1 MSIQSIRKR
10 FLSGV
15 FSSVAALLL
24 WVSPAWAGEATGSQ
38 ASTNNTQETSSEA
51 SKHSDLYQPLFATD
65 DDQWQFGILLYAFLP
80 FDTDITTKLPGV
92 PVLPEQSISLD
103 LNDAMELLNMTFS
116 GRVEAHRE
124 DFGLF
129 VEGYYVTMGLNQ
141 SPAKFDFDQY
151 FVDFGVS
158 YMLPPLRFS
167 DDGPV
172 ALFTEIE
179 LGGRYVHFKDT
190 LNFYASA
197 PAPFA
202 GTTREASANYMEPFI
217 GARLTLPFAEKW
229 TFVTSGDVGGFG
241 VGSELTWTVVGG
253 FAFHPSRRWEIAL
266 GYRAYSL
273 DYDEGSGTGDFKFEQ
288 FQHGPYLG
296 LGFRF

>member
-1 MSIQSIRKR
+1 M
-10 FLSGV
+10 FHWVVVLSLCGG
-15 FSSVAALLL
+15 
-24 WVSPAWAGEATGSQ
+24 PAWAGEASGSQ
-38 ASTNNTQETSSEA
+38 EVTNHTQAISSGGSGQSE
-51 SKHSDLYQPLFATD
+51 LYQPLFVTD
-65 DDQWQFGILLYAFLP
+65 DHQWQFGILLYAFLP
-80 FDTDITTKLPGV
+80 FNTDITTKLPGV

-103 LNDAMELLNMTFS
+103 LNDAVELLNMTFS
-116 GRVEAHRE
+116 GRVEAHRK
-124 DFGLF
+124 DFGFF

-167 DDGPV
+167 DDGSV
-172 ALFTEIE
+172 ALFTEME
-179 LGGRYVHFKDT
+179 LGGRYVHFKNT
-190 LNFYASA
+190 LNFNASA
-197 PAPFA
+197 PPPFA
-202 GTTREASANYMEPFI
+202 STTREASANYMEPFI
-217 GARLTLPFAEKW
+217 GARLTLPFAKKW

-273 DYDEGSGTGDFKFEQ
+273 DYDEGSGTGDFKFEA